1 MIKTIYVLK
10 QITKINVD
18 VNVNVHRNRN
28 RIKNKL
34 SGIFKH
40 NYKWAL

>member
-10 QITKINVD
+10 QITKIN

>member
-10 QITKINVD
+10 QITKIN

-34 SGIFKH
+34 SGIYKH